1 MSIQPIFVGIDIG
14 STTAKAV
21 ILDGNGAIMASAIRR
36 SGYDFAAVSEAVLTE
51 ALAQSALSRD
61 AVKAVVSTGYG
72 RRNVEFADAQRTEI
86 LCHAKGV
93 NYYFPEP
100 VSVVDIGGQDN
111 KIIHLGPAG
120 ERLGFTMNRKCAAGT
135 GAFIE
140 EIAYRL
146 DLKIED
152 LNGMAE
158 ASATE
163 VAIGS
168 FCTVFSCTEILG
180 MARRGIPIGGIIKG
194 VFRSV
199 VKRVAE
205 MDALDGKIVMT
216 GGVVDHNPIV
226 KEMLGEALGRTVEI
240 PPHPQVIGALGAA
253 LTAKELHL
261 SGGL

>member
-1 MSIQPIFVGIDIG
+1 MVEMKPLFVGIDIG

-21 ILDGNGAIMASAIRR
+21 IVDAEGAIIAQAIQR

-51 ALAQSALSRD
+51 ALTVADLSRD
-61 AVKAVVSTGYG
+61 DVAAVTSTGYG
-72 RRNVEFADAQRTEI
+72 RRNVEFADFQRTEI

-93 NYYFPEP
+93 HYYFPEP

-111 KIIHLGPAG
+111 KIIHLGAQG
-120 ERLGFTMNRKCAAGT
+120 ERLNFTMNRKCAAGT

-146 DLKIED
+146 DLKLED

-158 ASATE
+158 ASPTE

-199 VKRVAE
+199 VKRVSE
-205 MDALDGKIVMT
+205 MDALDGKVVMT

-226 KEMLGEALGRTVEI
+226 RVMLGEALGREVGV

-253 LTAKELHL
+253 LIAGELYVA
-261 SGGL
+261 